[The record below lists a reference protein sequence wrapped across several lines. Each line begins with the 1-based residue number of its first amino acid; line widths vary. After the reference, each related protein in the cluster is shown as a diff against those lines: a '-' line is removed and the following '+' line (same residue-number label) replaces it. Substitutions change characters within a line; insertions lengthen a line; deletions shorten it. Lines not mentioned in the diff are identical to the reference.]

1 MLSGRRLIFGLFI
14 ALILAPGRVVL
25 AADSL
30 QKVLHELDVAAAN
43 YHSTTADFEFDSI
56 QTDPVPDKDVQ
67 KGVVYYERRG
77 DVFQMGVHIREVN
90 GKIVPKVLTISRG
103 VTRLFEKMVNQV
115 TTFTKAAKYE
125 GYMELGFGAS
135 GKELEDKWKVTYQGS
150 EVIDGVKTEKLE
162 LVAKDPAV
170 LKMLPKVEIW
180 VDPDRGVSLKQVFD
194 EGQGQSR
201 ICHYYNIKTNQPV
214 PADAFAIKSDGK
226 TQFINR

>member
-1 MLSGRRLIFGLFI
+1 MHTGRRLVFA
-14 ALILAPGRVVL
+14 ALVALVTLPSPLAF
-25 AADSL
+25 AADNL

-43 YHSTTADFEFDSI
+43 FHSTTADFEFDSI

-67 KGVVYYERRG
+67 KGVVYYERKG
-77 DVFQMGVHIREVN
+77 NVFQMGVHIREVN

-103 VTRLFEKMVNQV
+103 VSRLFEKMINQV
-115 TTFTKAAKYE
+115 TTFTKVNKYE
-125 GYMELGFGAS
+125 GYFELGFGAS
-135 GKELEDKWKVTYQGS
+135 GKELADKWNINYQGS

-170 LKMLPKVEIW
+170 LKLIPKVDIW
-180 VDPDRGVSLKQVFD
+180 VDTERGVSLKQVFD

-201 ICHYYNIKTNQPV
+201 ICRYFNIKTNQPL
-214 PADAFAIKSDGK
+214 PGDAFAIKTDNK

>member
-1 MLSGRRLIFGLFI
+1 MHTGRRLIFGLFI
-14 ALILAPGRVVL
+14 VFVLVPGRVVL
-25 AADSL
+25 AADNL

-56 QTDPVPDKDVQ
+56 QTDPVPDTDVQ

-77 DVFQMGVHIREVN
+77 AVFQMGVHIREVN

-103 VTRLFEKMVNQV
+103 ITKLFEKMVNQV

-135 GKELEDKWKVTYQGS
+135 GKELEDKWYIKYLGS

-170 LKMLPKVEIW
+170 LKILPKVEIW

-201 ICHYYNIKTNQPV
+201 ICHYFNIKTNQPV
-214 PADAFAIKSDGK
+214 PADAFAIKTDGK

>member
-1 MLSGRRLIFGLFI
+1 MLSGRRLIFALFI
-14 ALILAPGRVVL
+14 ALIPAPGRLAL
-25 AADSL
+25 AADNL
-30 QKVLHELDVAAAN
+30 QKVLRDLDVAAAN

-77 DVFQMGVHIREVN
+77 GVFQMGVHIREVN
-90 GKIVPKVLTISRG
+90 GKVVPKVLTISRG

-135 GKELEDKWKVTYQGS
+135 GKELEDKWKITYQGS

-162 LVAKDPAV
+162 LVARDPAV
-170 LKMLPKVEIW
+170 LKILPKVEIW
-180 VDPDRGVSLKQVFD
+180 VDTDRGVSLKQVFD

-214 PADAFAIKSDGK
+214 PPDAFAIKSDSK

>member
-1 MLSGRRLIFGLFI
+1 MLKGRRLLF
-14 ALILAPGRVVL
+14 AALVALLILPSRVAF
-25 AADSL
+25 AADNV
-30 QKVLHELDVAAAN
+30 QKVLHELDVAAAGF
-43 YHSTTADFEFDSI
+43 HSTTADFEFDSI

-67 KGVVYYERRG
+67 KGVVYYERNG
-77 DVFQMGVHIREVN
+77 NAFQMGVHIREVN
-90 GKIVPKVLTISRG
+90 GKVVPKVLTISRG
-103 VTRLFEKMVNQV
+103 VTRLFEKLVNQV
-115 TTFTKAAKYE
+115 TTFTKAGKYE
-125 GYMELGFGAS
+125 SYMELGFGAS
-135 GKELEDKWKVTYQGS
+135 GKELEDKWHIKYLGS

-170 LKMLPKVEIW
+170 LKILPKVEIW

-214 PADAFAIKSDGK
+214 PRDAFAIKTDGK

>member
-1 MLSGRRLIFGLFI
+1 MLSGRRLIFALFI